1 MVAFISLILSFVS
14 LILTLN
20 KKSEVEDYTTK
31 YTLYIGTNDKDTYT
45 QIIPYNECVEKVTKI
60 CIKYTGGCT
69 ISSAKGYWNDE
80 TDTLTYEDTI
90 VVILEDISKE
100 IVYKICDEVIVEL
113 NQNSILIETGNI
125 KTDFYSLTK

>member
-1 MVAFISLILSFVS
+1 MVNVNHLYLYQTELSIHF
-14 LILTLN
+14 
-20 KKSEVEDYTTK
+20 KS
-31 YTLYIGTNDKDTYT
+31 N
-45 QIIPYNECVEKVTKI
+45 PPKV
-60 CIKYTGGCT
+60 GQ
-69 ISSAKGYWNDE
+69 GYWNNE
-80 TDTLTYEDTI
+80 TDTLTCEDTI